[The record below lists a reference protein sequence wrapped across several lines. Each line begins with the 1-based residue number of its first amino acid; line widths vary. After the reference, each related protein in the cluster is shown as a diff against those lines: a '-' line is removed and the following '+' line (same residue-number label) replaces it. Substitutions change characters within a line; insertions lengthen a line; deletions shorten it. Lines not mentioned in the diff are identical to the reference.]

1 MRFRSPATRGV
12 LDTPVSH
19 ASHQRDPMIFRKR
32 HPPPGAA
39 PGTLVPATD
48 APRPRLYLTE
58 YSATDVAERE
68 VAQASELP
76 TGPPGDRVRWLS
88 IQGLGDAEL
97 LTAIRDHFQIH
108 PLAFADIVNTPQ
120 RPKLDPYD
128 THALLIA
135 RAAYFDTH
143 RHFISEQVSIVLF
156 ERCVLTFEER
166 QSDLLEPI
174 RQRIRHHGPITRLG
188 ADFLAQ
194 AVIDTVVDGY
204 YPLLEQLGEELE
216 QLEHEV
222 IARPSRRVLRRIHQ
236 IRNGLLAVR
245 RGIYPQRDA
254 IQAVLRRDSE
264 LFTPASA
271 VYFRDAHDHAA
282 QVVDVLESFRDIAGG
297 LMEVYLTSISNR
309 TGEVMKVLTVM
320 STIFIPLTFLVGIYG
335 MNFVWMPELKVW
347 WSYPL
352 LWIVMLVM
360 GAIMLVYFQRRGWL
374 EREDPLG
381 GSRPHD
387 PKEH

>member
-1 MRFRSPATRGV
+1 
-12 LDTPVSH
+12 
-19 ASHQRDPMIFRKR
+19 MIFRKR
-32 HPPPGAA
+32 HPPPGAP
-39 PGTLVPATD
+39 PGTLVPAAD
-48 APRPRLYLTE
+48 APHPRLFLTE
-58 YSATDVAERE
+58 YSATDVQERE
-68 VAQASELP
+68 ITDLSELP
-76 TGPPGDRVRWLS
+76 AAAPADTVRWLS
-88 IQGLGDAEL
+88 IQGLGDEPL
-97 LTAIRDHFQIH
+97 LTKIRDHFQIH

-135 RAAYFDTH
+135 RAAYFDAN
-143 RHFISEQVSIVLF
+143 RHFVSEQVSIVLF

-166 QSDLLEPI
+166 HSDLLEPI
-174 RQRIRHHGPITRLG
+174 RQRIRHHGLVARMG

-204 YPLLEQLGEELE
+204 YPLLEELGEEIE
-216 QLEHEV
+216 QLERDV
-222 IARPSRRVLRRIHQ
+222 INRPSRRVLRRIHQ
-236 IRNGLLAVR
+236 IKNGLLTVR

-282 QVVDVLESFRDIAGG
+282 QVVDVLESFRDIAAG
-297 LMEVYLTSISNR
+297 LMEVYLTSVSNR

-335 MNFVWMPELKVW
+335 MNFVWMPELKFW

-352 LWIVMLVM
+352 LWIVMLAMAAV
-360 GAIMLVYFQRRGWL
+360 MLVYFKRRGWL

-381 GSRPHD
+381 GPRNRD
-387 PKEH
+387 PKNR